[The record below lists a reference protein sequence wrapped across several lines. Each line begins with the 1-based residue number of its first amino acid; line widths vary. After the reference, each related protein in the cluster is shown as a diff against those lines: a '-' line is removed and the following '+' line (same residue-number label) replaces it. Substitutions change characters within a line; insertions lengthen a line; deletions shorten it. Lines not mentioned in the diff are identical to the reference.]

1 MPPRFDAAYLENP
14 APEYPRLARRL
25 GEQGTVLLEVY
36 VTADGSPERI
46 RLHKSSGSPRL
57 DEAARETVKRWKFVP
72 ARQGDRPVGAWIVVP
87 IRFVLEG

>member
-25 GEQGTVLLEVY
+25 GEEGTVLLDVY
-36 VTADGSPERI
+36 VSPSGTPERVQ
-46 RLHKSSGSPRL
+46 LHTSSGSPRL

-72 ARQGDRPVGAWIVVP
+72 ARQGERPVAAWIVVP
-87 IRFVLEG
+87 IRFVLKG